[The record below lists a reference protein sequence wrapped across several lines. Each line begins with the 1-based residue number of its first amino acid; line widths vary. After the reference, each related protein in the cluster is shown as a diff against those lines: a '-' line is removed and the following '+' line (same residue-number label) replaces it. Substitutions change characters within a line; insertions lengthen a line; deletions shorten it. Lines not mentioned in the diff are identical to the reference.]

1 MATPHVSAAAALL
14 ISANAAKTPDAIR
27 KVLTKSAKNL
37 GTAGFDRTFGHGLL
51 QVYSALTMDTSSSTP
66 SPTPSDVG
74 RNRTAKCSAFKSTRK
89 CRKQA
94 SCKRLSVETKKVSNE
109 ELIVFYRSNT
119 CQSNWQTT

>member
-94 SCKRLSVETKKVSNE
+94 ANGCQWKRRRCRTKS
-109 ELIVFYRSNT
+109 
-119 CQSNWQTT
+119 